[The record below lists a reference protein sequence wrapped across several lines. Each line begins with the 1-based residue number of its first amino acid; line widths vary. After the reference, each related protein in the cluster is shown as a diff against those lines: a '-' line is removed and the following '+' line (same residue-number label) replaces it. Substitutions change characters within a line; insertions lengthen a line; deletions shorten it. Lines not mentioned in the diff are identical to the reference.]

1 LFIACFLLALSAWL
15 LFFDRQLANS
25 QEVTTDKQQ
34 LTTNNQEPKPNNQQ
48 LNPIRVLVLPL
59 VETTLSGE
67 IAARIEKIRVDV
79 GDRFKSGQE
88 LVIFDCEIYRAQ
100 LQKAKAEWEEARKTF
115 EVNQRLDA
123 LRSVSE
129 LEMTVSES
137 RMARAKAE
145 TMLREVQVKKCVVKA
160 PFSGRVVKR
169 KANPFEYVSPGQP
182 LLEVIDDV
190 HLTLQLLVPSRWLA
204 QIKKGSRFRVHI
216 DETGKDYKAQVTTVG
231 ARIDPVSQTIEIRAE
246 IEGKHPE
253 LLAGMSGTAY
263 WE

>member
-1 LFIACFLLALSAWL
+1 MRLEKMLPIAYCLLSLACCLSV
-15 LFFDRQLANS
+15 FEQQTANS
-25 QEVTTDKQQ
+25 QE
-34 LTTNNQEPKPNNQQ
+34 LTIDSQEATA
-48 LNPIRVLVLPL
+48 IRVLVLPL

-67 IAARIEKIRVDV
+67 IPARIEKIRVDV
-79 GDRFKSGQE
+79 GERFKAGQE
-88 LVIFDCEIYRAQ
+88 LVVFDCEIYRAQ

-145 TMLREVQVKKCVVKA
+145 TLLREVQVKKCVVKA

-190 HLTLQLLVPSRWLA
+190 HLMLQLLIPSRWLA
-204 QIKKGSRFRVHI
+204 QIKKGSHFRVHI
-216 DETGKDYKAQVTTVG
+216 DETGRDYKAQVTIVG
-231 ARIDPVSQTIEIRAE
+231 ARIDPVSQTVEIRAE
-246 IEGKHPE
+246 IDGNHSE

-263 WE
+263 WEK

>member
-1 LFIACFLLALSAWL
+1 MRLEKILHIACCLLSLACCLLA
-15 LFFDRQLANS
+15 FERQSANS
-25 QEVTTDKQQ
+25 QELTTDKQESSADNRQ
-34 LTTNNQEPKPNNQQ
+34 PTS
-48 LNPIRVLVLPL
+48 IRVLVLPL

-79 GDRFKSGQE
+79 GERFKAGQE
-88 LVIFDCEIYRAQ
+88 LVVFDCEIYRAQ
-100 LQKAKAEWEEARKTF
+100 LEKAKAEWEEARKTF
-115 EVNQRLDA
+115 EVNQRLNA

-145 TMLREVQVKKCVVKA
+145 ILLREVQVKKCAVKA

-231 ARIDPVSQTIEIRAE
+231 ARIDPVSQSIEIRAE
-246 IEGKHPE
+246 IEGNHPE